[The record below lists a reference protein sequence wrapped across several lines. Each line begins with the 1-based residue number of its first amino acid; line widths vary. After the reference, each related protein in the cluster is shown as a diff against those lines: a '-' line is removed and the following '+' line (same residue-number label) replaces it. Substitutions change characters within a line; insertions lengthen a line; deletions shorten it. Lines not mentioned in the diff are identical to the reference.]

1 MLPIIRFFLPTLLF
15 GAGVVSAQTPPSH
28 LPPVAPGYFNVSAS
42 TLINAPI
49 DEVWQVLLDLPKY
62 PEWNPFARLASVLHL
77 NKLPKL
83 TEYGR
88 KQVVTNA
95 LFIPIDDQTPKEGG
109 YMLITTQIPPIEGPI
124 DANTPGNLLNTRIS
138 GEKITHINTPEPYQA
153 AWKFHPS
160 ADIALSAE
168 RWSVL
173 SVFEGQTYYE
183 TREVFDGLLAP
194 LVESTQGDGLQK
206 GFHAQAKALKARL
219 ESMT

>member
-62 PEWNPFARLASVLHL
+62 PEWNPFA
-77 NKLPKL
+77 
-83 TEYGR
+83 R